1 MGINIKYKN
10 DMGSFIAE
18 QQAKELNEYSK
29 ITYEDGE
36 VKTITEFVKLRT
48 KAQKTISYFLAVGES
63 KIDIVQEN
71 TSITDNTSCLIYFNK
86 QTKNGFNVWDIEEYN
101 SEGILRFKSKEAYD
115 NKHRLVFMGK
125 FNNDTDILE
134 SGSFKFYYLN
144 KYEDEYKDR
153 LLKITYD
160 EHGDV
165 DVIIDIN
172 DHFDYYK
179 APSLDEFLADDVGQI
194 LFPWNEHPYYHS
206 AYPFLPE
213 SPNI

>member
-1 MGINIKYKN
+1 MQIKYKN
-10 DMGSFIAE
+10 SIGSFITD
-18 QQAKELNEYSK
+18 QQVKELNEYNK
-29 ITYEDGE
+29 ITYQDNEI
-36 VKTITEFVKLRT
+36 KTIESFISSKT
-48 KAQKTISYFLAVGES
+48 KNQTVISYFLDDREDKQV
-63 KIDIVQEN
+63 IVEQN
-71 TSITDNTSCLIYFNK
+71 TSVIENKSCLIYFNK
-86 QTKNGFNVWDIEEYN
+86 ESKNGFNLWDIEEYN